1 MTARAAHLATRRDH
15 PVVIAVK
22 YAGFAAVAT
31 GCNLGSQ
38 ALMDRAYRGALA
50 VYASLFVGTLVGLVV
65 KYVLDKK
72 FIFHDLTQG
81 LVGRGWQFVRYALTG
96 VLTTAIFWGLE
107 LGAYHAFH
115 TQSARY
121 VGGAVGLALG
131 YWLKYRLDKR
141 LVFSGAQGS
150 APMGPV

>member
-1 MTARAAHLATRRDH
+1 VTQQAAGRAPRSDR
-15 PVVIAVK
+15 PVVIAGK
-22 YAGFAAVAT
+22 YAAFAAVAT

-38 ALMDRAYRGALA
+38 ALMDRAFQGSWA
-50 VYASLFVGTLVGLVV
+50 VYASLLVGTLVGLVV
-65 KYVLDKK
+65 KYLLDKR
-72 FIFHDLTQG
+72 FIFYDLTRG

-96 VLTTAIFWGLE
+96 VVTTAVFWGLE

-115 TQSARY
+115 SQAARY

-141 LVFSGAQGS
+141 LVFAAARPPAAGTL
-150 APMGPV
+150 

>member
-1 MTARAAHLATRRDH
+1 VTGRAAELVTRTDR
-15 PVVIAVK
+15 PVVIAAK
-22 YAGFAAVAT
+22 YALFAAVAT

-38 ALMDRAYRGALA
+38 ALMDRAYRGAPA
-50 VYASLFVGTLVGLVV
+50 VYVSLFVGTLVGLVV

-96 VLTTAIFWGLE
+96 ALTTAVFWGLE

-115 TQSARY
+115 AQSAKY
-121 VGGAVGLALG
+121 VGGAAGLALG
-131 YWLKYRLDKR
+131 YWLKYQLDKR
-141 LVFSGAQGS
+141 LVFSGAQDS
-150 APMGPV
+150 APKGTV

>member
-1 MTARAAHLATRRDH
+1 VTACAAEFAPRRDR

-22 YAGFAAVAT
+22 YALFAAVAT

-50 VYASLFVGTLVGLVV
+50 VYVSLFVGTLVGLVV

-81 LVGRGWQFVRYALTG
+81 LVGRGRQFVRYVLTG
-96 VLTTAIFWGLE
+96 VLTTAVFWGLE
-107 LGAYHAFH
+107 LGAFHAFH
-115 TQSARY
+115 AQSARY
-121 VGGAVGLALG
+121 IGGAAGLALG
-131 YWLKYRLDKR
+131 YWLKYQLDKR
-141 LVFSGAQGS
+141 FVFSSGQYS
-150 APMGPV
+150 APKGTV